1 MTYTY
6 MIPGAPITKK
16 NHQTIMVNHK
26 TGKPFVGQSKRYVD
40 YESTASYFLQPK
52 PPNPIDYPV
61 TVRCTYYMPTRR
73 RVDMTN
79 LMAATHDILTTYHI
93 LADDN
98 RDVVASVDGSRVL
111 YDKDNPR
118 VEIYIEPLGEDY
130 EQWKKEK

>member
-1 MTYTY
+1 MTYYY

-16 NHQTIMVNHK
+16 NHQQIMVNRK
-26 TGKPFVGQSKRYVD
+26 TGRPFVGQSKGYRD

-52 PPNPIDYPV
+52 PPRPIDYPV
-61 TVRCTYYMPTRR
+61 AVKCIYYMPTRR

-79 LMAATHDILTTYHI
+79 LMASTHDILTAYRI

-111 YDKDNPR
+111 YDKQNPR

>member
-1 MTYTY
+1 MTYHYT
-6 MIPGAPITKK
+6 IPGPPITKK
-16 NHQTIMVNHK
+16 NHQMIRVNRK
-26 TGKPFVGQSKRYVD
+26 TGKPFVGQSKRYVE

-98 RDVVASVDGSRVL
+98 RDVVASVDGSRVD
-111 YDKDNPR
+111 YDKNNPC
-118 VEIYIEPLGEDY
+118 VEITIEPLGEEY
-130 EQWKKEK
+130 EQWKKG

>member
-6 MIPGAPITKK
+6 MIPGPPITKK
-16 NHQTIMVNHK
+16 NHQMIRVNRK

-40 YESTASYFLQPK
+40 YESTASYFLLPK
-52 PPNPIDYPV
+52 PPSPIDYPV
-61 TVRCTYYMPTRR
+61 TVKCTYYMPTRR

-79 LMAATHDILTTYHI
+79 LMAATHDILTAYHI

-98 RDVVASVDGSRVL
+98 RDVVASVDGSRVD
-111 YDKDNPR
+111 YDKNNPR
-118 VEIYIEPLGEDY
+118 VEIYIEPLGEEY

>member
-1 MTYTY
+1 MTYHYT
-6 MIPGAPITKK
+6 IPGAPITKK
-16 NHQTIMVNHK
+16 NHQMIRVNRK
-26 TGKPFVGQSKRYVD
+26 TGKPFVGQSKRYVE

-61 TVRCTYYMPTRR
+61 TVRCTYYMPTHR

-111 YDKDNPR
+111 YDKQNPR
-118 VEIYIEPLGEDY
+118 VEITIEPLGEEY
-130 EQWKKEK
+130 EQWKKG